1 MTGIDL
7 QAMAQRLR
15 AELADLEA
23 LRAASAEARD
33 TVRLDQQSVGRLSR
47 MDALQSQAMA
57 KAAEQR
63 RRARIWMIKAA
74 LQRID
79 EGEFGICEE
88 CGEDIPTGRLD
99 IDPVVALCVPCASA
113 RS

>member
-7 QAMAQRLR
+7 DAIAQRLR
-15 AELADLEA
+15 DELTDLEA
-23 LRAASAEARD
+23 LSAGSAAARD

-47 MDALQSQAMA
+47 MDALQGQAMA
-57 KAAEQR
+57 KASEQR
-63 RRARIWMIKAA
+63 RRVRISMIKAA

-79 EGEFGICEE
+79 EGDYGICDE
-88 CGEDIPTGRLD
+88 CGENIPAGRLD

-113 RS
+113 RR